1 MQKKLSKYKARSLEA
16 ESNKFLTASASSTT
30 NFNSE
35 KDLLMKSGISRQQ
48 KKQRT
53 AAMALKIRQL
63 VEEDLVTSHN
73 INKSDHDLFKIILK
87 DKLPQFEQG
96 SSQ

>member
-1 MQKKLSKYKARSLEA
+1 
-16 ESNKFLTASASSTT
+16 
-30 NFNSE
+30 
-35 KDLLMKSGISRQQ
+35 
-48 KKQRT
+48 
-53 AAMALKIRQL
+53 MALKIRQV

-96 SSQ
+96 SSQWLLWNQKLEKVASINY

>member
-1 MQKKLSKYKARSLEA
+1 
-16 ESNKFLTASASSTT
+16 
-30 NFNSE
+30 
-35 KDLLMKSGISRQQ
+35 
-48 KKQRT
+48 
-53 AAMALKIRQL
+53 MALKIRQL

>member
-1 MQKKLSKYKARSLEA
+1 
-16 ESNKFLTASASSTT
+16 
-30 NFNSE
+30 
-35 KDLLMKSGISRQQ
+35 MKSGISRQQ

-63 VEEDLVTSHN
+63 VEEELVTSHN